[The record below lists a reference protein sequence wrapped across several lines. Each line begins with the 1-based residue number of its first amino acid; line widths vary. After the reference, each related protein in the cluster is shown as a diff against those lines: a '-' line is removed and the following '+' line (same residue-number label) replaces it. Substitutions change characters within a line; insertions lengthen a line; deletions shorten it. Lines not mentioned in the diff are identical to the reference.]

1 MKIMRNVV
9 AVLSVAAL
17 TLCTGCASMVV
28 KRGLAEVRGAKAELY
43 PLKTIPA
50 SVSRSASAIRVGT
63 VESDG
68 AGAAEFRS
76 ALQMGLTKAIEKAKV
91 SSGSGSPLTIRA
103 VVRFYEGKGASKLMG
118 GTAFGIARVEVLDEQ
133 NNVIGKADALASTEA
148 LRTSGEALAEAMGK
162 EIIEWVTRGR
172 KEPK

>member
-1 MKIMRNVV
+1 MRIMRNAV
-9 AVLSVAAL
+9 AVLSIAAI
-17 TLCTGCASMVV
+17 TFCTGCAGMVV
-28 KRGLAEVRGAKAELY
+28 KRGIAEVRGAKAEVY
-43 PLKTIPA
+43 PLKAVPT
-50 SVSRSASAIRVGT
+50 SVAQSASAIKVGT

-76 ALQMGLTKAIEKAKV
+76 ALQMGLTRAIEKAKAP
-91 SSGSGSPLTIRA
+91 SGSGTPLTIRA

-118 GTAFGIARVEVLDEQ
+118 GTAFGIARVEVLDDQ

-162 EIIEWVTRGR
+162 EIIEWVTRG
-172 KEPK
+172 KK